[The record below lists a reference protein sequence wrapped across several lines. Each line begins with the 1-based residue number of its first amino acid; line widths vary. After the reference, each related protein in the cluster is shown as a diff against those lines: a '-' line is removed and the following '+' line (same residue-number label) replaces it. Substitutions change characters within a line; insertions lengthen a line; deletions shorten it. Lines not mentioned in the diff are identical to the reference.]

1 MERDRLDEI
10 LSTAEEDIVPSPGFI
25 TNVMAAVRYEAVAPP
40 PIPFPWKRV
49 VPGLAV
55 GACTFAAFLVVTLAP
70 LSRGP
75 SQVVPGVSSMV
86 ATIVEAGKAIEVG
99 WIVMALVLVVAS
111 MKFSMRLVGA
121 RA

>member
-1 MERDRLDEI
+1 MEHDHLDEI
-10 LSTAEEDIVPSPGFI
+10 LSSADDIVPSPGFI
-25 TNVMAAVRYEAVAPP
+25 TNVMAAVREEASAPP

-55 GACTFAAFLVVTLAP
+55 GACTFIAFLVATLAP
-70 LSRGP
+70 SSGGP
-75 SQVVPGVSSMV
+75 IQVAPGVSL
-86 ATIVEAGKAIEVG
+86 ALYTIVEAAKAIEAA
-99 WIVMALVLVVAS
+99 WIVLALTFVVVS